1 LFPKVPWYIPG
12 TSEIGEFWIEPFVT
26 DTGALSFNMK
36 FVDPKATNEKT
47 RATIVFTAA
56 ELERAQKAMLKLINW
71 SKVAHENGMRRAL
84 SKRVDCFPNTT
95 CPNEGQKRDGVAS
108 TEIVFQVNDEGAT
121 SGRIQ
126 RNKGHYDEGYNVSME
141 SAVWLQA
148 YLSHVLHDGKFAFE
162 SGSRSTDELKQLL
175 N

>member
-1 LFPKVPWYIPG
+1 
-12 TSEIGEFWIEPFVT
+12 
-26 DTGALSFNMK
+26 
-36 FVDPKATNEKT
+36 
-47 RATIVFTAA
+47 
-56 ELERAQKAMLKLINW
+56 
-71 SKVAHENGMRRAL
+71 MRRAL

-148 YLSHVLHDGKFAFE
+148 YLSHVLHDGKFEFE